1 MSRPRNKVLLNWEIG
16 TNFGWGILGM
26 NIFFHWANDD
36 SLVPLAAGMIGNE
49 CLAMVDPLRL
59 SVVSNAIVRS
69 NDALEELNRMRP
81 EGAGMF
87 EGIVLEPVGHG
98 TPPSA
103 LQGELN
109 VGRAIFENADTSE
122 FDDVLDK
129 YDQILCG
136 SNWNALILRARTGRP
151 VKVIHEGIDPSL
163 FCPGP
168 KSGMLDPANFYIFSG
183 GKVERRKG
191 QDIVLLAFHEFSRRH
206 SDARLVTA
214 WHSPW
219 SGISEGFRG
228 KLDAPLKLDAS
239 GRIDVKRWV
248 ADNGIDP
255 ASVVELF
262 AMPNQMMPPILR
274 EMDVAIQP
282 SRAEACTNLPAKE
295 AMACGLPVI
304 IANNTGMKDLIT
316 EDNSIPLWRQAPV
329 PDEHGGTEGW
339 GESSVDE
346 IVEALER
353 VYVDRAWAH
362 ELGTRAARWIAENRT
377 WKLHSEQLKRFLLDS
392 A

>member
-1 MSRPRNKVLLNWEIG
+1 VLLNWEIG
-16 TNFGWGILGM
+16 SNFGWGLLGM

-36 SLVPLAAGMIGNE
+36 RLVPVAGATIGSE
-49 CLAMVDPLRL
+49 CLAMIDPLRL
-59 SVVSNAIVRS
+59 SVVSDAIVRS
-69 NDALEELNRMRP
+69 NDAQEELNRMRTQGTAML
-81 EGAGMF
+81 EGV
-87 EGIVLEPVGHG
+87 VLEPVGHG
-98 TPPSA
+98 TAPSG
-103 LQGELN
+103 LHGELN
-109 VGRAIFENADTSE
+109 VGRSIFENTDTSE
-122 FDDVLDK
+122 FDGVLDK

-136 SNWNALILRARTGRP
+136 SNWNASILHARTGRP
-151 VKVIHEGIDPSL
+151 VKVILEGIDPSH

-168 KSGMLDPANFYIFSG
+168 KSGLLDPARFYIFSG
-183 GKVERRKG
+183 GKVEHRKA
-191 QDIVLLAFHEFSRRH
+191 QDLVLLAFREFSRRH
-206 SDARLVTA
+206 GDATLVTA

-219 SGISEGFRG
+219 PGISEGFRG
-228 KLDAPLKLDAS
+228 KLEAPLALDAS
-239 GRIDVKRWV
+239 GRIDVKQWV
-248 ADNGIDP
+248 ADNGVNP

-316 EDNSIPLWRQAPV
+316 EDNSIPLWRQASV
-329 PDEHGGTEGW
+329 PAGLGAGTEGW

-353 VYVDRAWAH
+353 VYVDRAWAQD
-362 ELGTRAARWIAENRT
+362 LGTRAARWITENRT
-377 WKLHSEQLKRFLLDS
+377 WKRHSEQLKRFLLDS